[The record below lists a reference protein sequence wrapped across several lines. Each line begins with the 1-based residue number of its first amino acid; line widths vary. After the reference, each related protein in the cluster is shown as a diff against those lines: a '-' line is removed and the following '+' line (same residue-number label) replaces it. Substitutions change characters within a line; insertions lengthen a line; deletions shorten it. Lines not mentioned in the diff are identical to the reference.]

1 MSAMSTPHQ
10 NPENGSLEKRGPASC
25 QDPTLGRE
33 ALGAAQEP
41 GGRQGEG
48 PAKEAGRKVKRK
60 KKNYHRHPKPP
71 YTYLAMIALAIQT
84 SPNRKLK
91 LSQIIHEIGTLFPF
105 FKEGYQGWK
114 DSIRHNLSSND
125 CFYQV
130 LKDPSNPKAKGN
142 FWSVDLNRIPPDAL
156 KLQNTPVSRQ
166 EERAFVADLAPY
178 IYHNWP
184 LNSGPQ
190 APQNTPAPEDTREFL
205 ASEGAPQNSPFSID
219 SLLSH
224 FQDVGLSG
232 KPRAAPELQHSPSAA
247 LDTWGSVPIYQVCA
261 GPPVLPWRPPSHL
274 PALRSFSSSSS
285 LSSLGS
291 LSPDGRQA
299 RRPRLKKG
307 HAPHSL
313 AKRPRVLQDPE
324 SSSSDSEDAPR
335 AGGLHL
341 EQLPTSYTKCVAPN
355 VVAPPS
361 HTPPFSAFAAV
372 PGLPIYNP
380 LPFASPPQY
389 WELLQ
394 RPPAT
399 LAHPSGLSLDLDQ
412 AMPPNKTV
420 FDAWMTQPTDIMF
433 PVAGGAGPL
442 LRSVVVAPYQPCQ
455 QPREALLP
463 PNHLPF

>member
-1 MSAMSTPHQ
+1 MSATSTPQQ
-10 NPENGSLEKRGPASC
+10 NPENGTLG
-25 QDPTLGRE
+25 QDPTPGGKE
-33 ALGAAQEP
+33 ALGSAEEP

-48 PAKEAGRKVKRK
+48 LAKEAGRKAKRK

-84 SPNRKLK
+84 SPSRKLK
-91 LSQIIHEIGTLFPF
+91 LSQIIQEISTLFPF

-125 CFYQV
+125 CFYKV
-130 LKDPSNPKAKGN
+130 LKDPSKPKAKGN
-142 FWSVDLNRIPPDAL
+142 FWTVDVNRIPPEAL
-156 KLQNTPVSRQ
+156 KLQNTPISRQ
-166 EERAFVADLAPY
+166 EERAFAADLAPY
-178 IYHNWP
+178 VYHGWP
-184 LNSGPQ
+184 LNGRPP
-190 APQNTPAPEDTREFL
+190 APQNMPTPEDTRTFP
-205 ASEGAPQNSPFSID
+205 AGEGVPQNSPISID
-219 SLLSH
+219 TLLSD

-232 KPRAAPELQHSPSAA
+232 KPRAAPELPHSPSAA
-247 LDTWGSVPIYQVCA
+247 LDAWGSVPIYQVCT
-261 GPPVLPWRPPSHL
+261 GHPVLPWRSPSRL

-299 RRPRLKKG
+299 RWPRPKKG

-324 SSSSDSEDAPR
+324 SSSSDSDDAPR
-335 AGGLHL
+335 AGGPHL
-341 EQLPTSYTKCVAPN
+341 QQLPTSYTKCVAPN

-361 HTPPFSAFAAV
+361 YPPPFSAFAAV

-380 LPFASPPQY
+380 LPFTSPPGY
-389 WELLQ
+389 WELLP

-420 FDAWMTQPTDIMF
+420 FDAWLTQPADIVF
-433 PVAGGAGPL
+433 PVASVAGPF
-442 LRSVVVAPYQPCQ
+442 LRSTVVAPYQPGQ
-455 QPREALLP
+455 QPGEALLSP
-463 PNHLPF
+463 DHLPL